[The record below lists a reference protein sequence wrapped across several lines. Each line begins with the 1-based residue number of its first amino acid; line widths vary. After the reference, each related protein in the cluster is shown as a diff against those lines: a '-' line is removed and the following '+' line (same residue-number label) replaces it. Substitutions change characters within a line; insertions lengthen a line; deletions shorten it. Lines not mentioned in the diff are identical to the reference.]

1 MKNIYDYLGLTL
13 HVSMFY
19 NCVSTEKKKKTSK
32 KSYNSS
38 VKMLCTALVLVT
50 ECDAEE
56 VGIGRNFEIH

>member
-1 MKNIYDYLGLTL
+1 MKNIYDYLGLTF
-13 HVSMFY
+13 HMSMFY
-19 NCVSTEKKKKTSK
+19 NCVGTEKKKTSK

-38 VKMLCTALVLVT
+38 VKMQCIALVLVT